1 MYRSEFEE
9 VARRLGSAIV
19 GVTDLS
25 GGYSHL
31 TSLLTLD
38 SGPVVVRIGGAN
50 PRIEAAVM
58 ARATVPTPRVLLVD
72 DHLMALEY
80 LEAAVLRDV
89 LLQHHD
95 DLEQLGQVV
104 ARTALGIGDVAFDR
118 PGLFADEHL
127 NVHAWPEQLPA
138 FAAACMARVPDQ
150 RLSAAERRAWVALC
164 TAEAPLLRAVDHVA
178 RLVHGDFN
186 PKNVLVARTPDGW
199 QVAAVLDWE
208 FSFSGCPYADA
219 ANMLRF
225 AADYP
230 AAFVDGF
237 RAGYG
242 DDGWEEVGR
251 AIDLFALSDLATRP
265 AGNDVADRAAIE
277 MRRRIGLVDAG
288 DAAQRGREV
297 ERVERL
303 RQVADRRRR
312 SRTPPGR
319 AGRRGP

>member
-9 VARRLGSAIV
+9 VARGLGSAIV
-19 GVTDLS
+19 GVTDLA

-80 LEAAVLRDV
+80 VEAAVLSDALREA
-89 LLQHHD
+89 HD
-95 DLEQLGQVV
+95 DLEQLGHAV
-104 ARTALGIGDVAFDR
+104 ARTALGIGDVAFDQ
-118 PGLFADEHL
+118 PGLFADEQL
-127 NVHAWPEQLPA
+127 NVRAWSEQLPE
-138 FAAACMARVPDQ
+138 FAAACMRRVPDA
-150 RLSAAERRAWVALC
+150 RLSPAERRAWVELC
-164 TAEAPLLRAVDHVA
+164 TAEAPLLRAVDRVA

-186 PKNVLVARTPDGW
+186 PKNLLVARTVDGW
-199 QVAAVLDWE
+199 TVAAVLDWE
-208 FSFSGCPYADA
+208 FSFSGCPFADA

-230 AAFVDGF
+230 AAFVAGF

-242 DDGWEEVGR
+242 NDGWEETGR

-265 AGNDVADRAAIE
+265 PGNDVADRAAVE
-277 MRRRIGLVDAG
+277 MRRRLG
-288 DAAQRGREV
+288 
-297 ERVERL
+297 
-303 RQVADRRRR
+303 
-312 SRTPPGR
+312 
-319 AGRRGP
+319 